1 MINIVLWLQV
11 TALTSLKSSSSRTE
25 RVVFSE
31 LGDEVLINYHGSKQ
45 SSLLVST

>member
-1 MINIVLWLQV
+1 MINIVWLQV
-11 TALTSLKSSSSRTE
+11 TALTTSLKSSSSRTV

-31 LGDEVLINYHGSKQ
+31 LGDEVLINYHGPKP